1 MMNNIK
7 KQLTLLL
14 ERPNIIWAFLNWT
27 EQRMMII
34 WSSSLVKSP
43 TECKMVGAVMFA
55 GGIAAMMK
63 MEGVLKIMRLREGI
77 GRMAGD

>member
-1 MMNNIK
+1 
-7 KQLTLLL
+7 
-14 ERPNIIWAFLNWT
+14 
-27 EQRMMII
+27 
-34 WSSSLVKSP
+34 
-43 TECKMVGAVMFA
+43 MVGAVMFA